1 MANKYCL
8 TVAEENGL
16 FRCPFVVTK
25 VTKVLWAMA
34 PILFCAI
41 HGNFVLCFSLALPIQ
56 FLCFARGGK
65 PCRQLF
71 GDTVPF
77 EILNGYNMVQVEPFC

>member
-1 MANKYCL
+1 MVYSGVL
-8 TVAEENGL
+8 LQDIWRSDE
-16 FRCPFVVTK
+16 VTK
-25 VTKVLWAMA
+25 SEVTKVLWAMA

-77 EILNGYNMVQVEPFC
+77 EILNGYSMVQVEPFC